1 MSACA
6 TVPTSPVGILL
17 GSLRAAGG
25 DQLVS
30 VLVYG
35 SRVVPTGPDRHSAYD
50 LVIVVDG
57 YRAFYRRLRDA
68 GHMTRSAGLLALVS
82 RVLAPTVIAFWPEP
96 PDGPLA
102 KCLVL
107 SRSDFERA
115 LGPRRRDH
123 FCVGR
128 MVHRTQVLHT
138 RDPAMTA
145 WIETAL
151 AGARASV
158 LGWTLPFVNGSFSVD
173 GFCRRM
179 LEVSYGGEIRPE
191 ASDRVAAVYEGQ
203 RAFLRKT
210 YTPILE
216 AAVARGVLERA
227 GRGYRAATPPRM
239 GERLRLRAYF
249 FGSKVRATTRWLKHV
264 VTFDQWLTYITHK
277 VRRRTGIA
285 IEITEWERRFPFPL
299 LLPKLFRVLRFRDGG
314 GVPPRRSLGRR
325 NRTTA

>member
-1 MSACA
+1 MNARA
-6 TVPTSPVGILL
+6 TVPTSPVGVLL

-25 DQLVS
+25 DALAG

-50 LVIVVDG
+50 LVVVVDG

-68 GHMTRSAGLLALVS
+68 GHLTRAAGFLALVS

-115 LGPRRRDH
+115 LGRRRRDH

-128 MVHRTQVLHT
+128 MVHRTRVLHT
-138 RDPAMTA
+138 RDAATAA
-145 WIETAL
+145 WIDAAL

-158 LGWTLPFVNGSFSVD
+158 LAWTLPLVDGSFSVD

-191 ASDRVAAVYEGQ
+191 ASSRVAAVFEGQ
-203 RAFLRKT
+203 REFLRDT

-216 AAVARGVLERA
+216 AAVARGALERA
-227 GRGYRAATPPRM
+227 GPGYRATTTPGAR
-239 GERLRLRAYF
+239 ERLRLRAYF
-249 FGSKVRATTRWLKHV
+249 FRSKVRATTRWLKHV

-277 VRRRTGIA
+277 VQRRTGIA
-285 IEITEWERRFPFPL
+285 VEITEWERRLPFPL
-299 LLPKLFRVLRFRDGG
+299 LLPKVFQVLRFRDGG
-314 GVPPRRSLGRR
+314 GVMPRRGLGRED
-325 NRTTA
+325 RTTA

>member
-1 MSACA
+1 MNVRA
-6 TVPTSPVGILL
+6 TVPASPVGVLL

-25 DQLVS
+25 DELAS

-50 LVIVVDG
+50 LVVVVDG

-138 RDPAMTA
+138 RDPATA
-145 WIETAL
+145 AWVETAL

-158 LGWTLPFVNGSFSVD
+158 LAWTLPFVEGTFSVD

-191 ASDRVAAVYEGQ
+191 ASDRVAAVFEGQ
-203 RAFLRKT
+203 RAFLRET
-210 YTPILE
+210 YKPILD
-216 AAVARGVLERA
+216 AAVARGALERV
-227 GRGYRAATPPRM
+227 GQGYRATAASGTP
-239 GERLRLRAYF
+239 ERVRLRAYF

-264 VTFDQWLTYITHK
+264 ITFDQWLTYITHK

-285 IEITEWERRFPFPL
+285 VEITEWERRFPFPL
-299 LLPKLFRVLRFRDGG
+299 LLPKVFRVLRFRDGG
-314 GVPPRRSLGRR
+314 GVMPRRNLGRR
-325 NRTTA
+325 DRTTA